1 MKTNQILV
9 TVNTFALLGVLIINA
24 LAVFLPING
33 MDTGE
38 ISALYPNLFTPA
50 GITFSIWSIIYL
62 FLIGFILCQGFIMHK
77 SYFAE
82 LSLWFMLSCVAN
94 IFWIFVWHYLLTGA
108 SVVVMIVFLFSLIKI
123 FLLLQTVQFPTLTE
137 KLFVKLPFT
146 FYFSWICV
154 ATVANVSAMLVSLH
168 WTGGFLT
175 PQTWTIIMIS
185 VAFALAC
192 FISSK
197 YKESAYLLVSIW
209 AFFGIYYK
217 WTGTENNLIAMTAL
231 IYLLVLGTLF
241 LILQFQKKSGGDL
254 NIKSP
259 DSSTSV
265 Y

>member
-1 MKTNQILV
+1 MKINQILV
-9 TVNTFALLGVLIINA
+9 TVNTLALMGVLTINA
-24 LAVFLPING
+24 LAVFLPINA

-38 ISALYPNLFTPA
+38 ISSLYPNLFTPA

-62 FLIGFILCQGFIMHK
+62 LLIGFILCQGFIMHK
-77 SYFAE
+77 SYFVE

-94 IFWIFVWHYLLTGA
+94 MSWIFVWHYLLTGA
-108 SVVVMIVFLFSLIKI
+108 SVIVMIVLLFSLIKI
-123 FLLLQTVQFPTLTE
+123 FLLLQTVQFPSLIE

-154 ATVANVSAMLVSLH
+154 AMVANISALLVSLH
-168 WTGGFLT
+168 WNGGFFL

-185 VAFALAC
+185 VAFTLAF

-197 YKESAYLLVSIW
+197 YKEPAYLLVSIW

-217 WTGTENNLIAMTAL
+217 WTGTENNIIAMTAQVAL
-231 IYLLVLGTLF
+231 LLLVALFVVLLFRLGR
-241 LILQFQKKSGGDL
+241 L
-254 NIKSP
+254 NSKRS
-259 DSSTSV
+259 DSSSTSV

>member
-9 TVNTFALLGVLIINA
+9 TGNIIALISVLAVNA
-24 LAVFLPING
+24 LANILPING
-33 MDTGE
+33 MNTGE

-62 FLIGFILCQGFIMHK
+62 LLIGFILCQGLIIHK
-77 SYFAE
+77 SYFVE
-82 LSLWFMLSCVAN
+82 LSLWFMLSCIAN
-94 IFWIFVWHYLLTGA
+94 ISWIFVWHYLLTGA
-108 SVVVMIVFLFSLIKI
+108 SVIVMIVLLFSLIKI
-123 FLLLQTVQFPTLTE
+123 FLLLHTVPFPSLTE

-154 ATVANVSAMLVSLH
+154 ATIANASALLVSLH
-168 WTGGFLT
+168 WNGGFLT
-175 PQTWTIIMIS
+175 PQPWTIILIS

-217 WTGTENNLIAMTAL
+217 WTGTENNLIALTAL
-231 IYLLVLGTLF
+231 IYLLLLGTLF
-241 LILQFQKKSGGDL
+241 LILQFKRKSGGNL
-254 NIKSP
+254 EIKSL